1 MTSRETTRILQVRS
15 SLGKISVGLALCLV
29 RGSRCVYYRCW
40 ARLLVVRGVAVEPC
54 HQVAVGGAGGG
65 KFVVAVLEVLPLV
78 EELLFELGDVLTEN
92 ADFVGS
98 GKACVGEDLARPAA
112 FRCVSRRFQ
121 RGAQILAGPACR
133 YLE

>member
-1 MTSRETTRILQVRS
+1 M
-15 SLGKISVGLALCLV
+15 
-29 RGSRCVYYRCW
+29 YYTCC
-40 ARLLVVRGVAVEPC
+40 ARLLVVRGAAVEPC

-65 KFVVAVLEVLPLV
+65 EFVVAVLEVLALV
-78 EELLFELGDVLTEN
+78 EELLFELGNAFPES

-98 GKACVGEDLARPAA
+98 GEAGVVEDLARPVA

-121 RGAQILAGPACR
+121 RGAQFFPQPACR